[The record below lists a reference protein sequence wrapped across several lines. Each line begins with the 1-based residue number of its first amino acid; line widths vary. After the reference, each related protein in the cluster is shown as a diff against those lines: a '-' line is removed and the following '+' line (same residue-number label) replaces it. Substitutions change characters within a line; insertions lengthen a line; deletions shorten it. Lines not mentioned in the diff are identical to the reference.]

1 MKQAEYLSPAFV
13 ERLMR
18 HHAPDHD
25 IQVLAVQPLA
35 LDNSASIL
43 AALTAGLS
51 DNVIGHLGLA
61 VTFQSGGVRQTRR
74 MVMKIKP
81 PGMAIVAML
90 SSLAGACGGTLAEV
104 YPAFKELTGFL
115 HTDRREL
122 EVYGK
127 LPSSLQPNIFGLLAD
142 PEQGTYIILMEYLD
156 EVGLMN
162 SVMAPDT
169 WSNGHIRQALDQMA
183 VWHAQHLDKPLPI
196 DPAYWDDAPSRAYM
210 TRLMPLWTALLDNA
224 AQHAPA
230 LYTPARVAQLRAV
243 IQAIPDYWS
252 ELETLPK
259 TLVHNDLNP
268 RNTCFKSVGDA
279 AVFCVY
285 DWELATYHVPQYDVV
300 ELLCF
305 VLDADRYH
313 LRPAYLAHYRQA
325 LHQLTGRYADEQ
337 AFKRGFDLAAFDFG
351 LHRLGMYMM
360 AHSVSPYPFLPRV
373 VNSYFDGLRRFS
385 HPIPFSNNA

>member
-1 MKQAEYLSPAFV
+1 MKQSDYLSPAFV
-13 ERLMR
+13 QRLM
-18 HHAPDHD
+18 HQHTPDND
-25 IQVLAVQPLA
+25 IRVLDVQPLPI
-35 LDNSASIL
+35 DNSASIL

-61 VTFQSGGVRQTRR
+61 VTFQSVGVRQTRR

-81 PGMAIVAML
+81 PGSAIVAML
-90 SSLAGACGGTLAEV
+90 NGLARACGGTLAEV
-104 YPAFKELTGFL
+104 YPAYKELTGFR

-127 LPSSLQPNIFGLLAD
+127 LPSSLQPHIFGLLAH

-156 EVGLMN
+156 DVTLMN
-162 SVMAPDT
+162 SVMSPHT
-169 WSNGHIRQALDQMA
+169 WSDGHIRQALDQMA
-183 VWHAQHLDKPLPI
+183 VWHARHLGKKLPI
-196 DPAYWDDAPSRAYM
+196 NPAYWDDAPSLAHM
-210 TRLMPLWTALLDNA
+210 TRLTPLWTALLNNA
-224 AQHAPA
+224 VQHAPA
-230 LYTPARVAQLRAV
+230 LYTPARVARLHAV
-243 IQAIPDYWS
+243 IKAIPDYWR
-252 ELETLPK
+252 ELDQLPK

-268 RNTCFKSVGDA
+268 RNTCFKLIDGA

-313 LRPAYLAHYRQA
+313 LRPAYLAHYRNA
-325 LHQLTGRYADEQ
+325 LHQLTGLYADEQ
-337 AFKRGFDLAAFDFG
+337 AFNRGFDLAAFDFG

-373 VNSYFDGLRRFS
+373 VNSYFDTLASGISF
-385 HPIPFSNNA
+385 PNNA